1 MAKVRAFRKGFYIG
15 LRTPGT
21 ESEVFD
27 HPNPKEIANWA
38 EPVGEEIK
46 PDAEV
51 DTAAQPV
58 RRSAKRGA
66 AADPL
71 V

>member
-1 MAKVRAFRKGFYIG
+1 MAKVRAFRKGFYIS

-46 PDAEV
+46 PDA
-51 DTAAQPV
+51 
-58 RRSAKRGA
+58 
-66 AADPL
+66 AADQL